1 MGTYNSAVIT
11 NAGQA
16 MIAQSFAGSD
26 LRFTTVKTSAY
37 VYPAG
42 TNFSELVTIN
52 SIKQS
57 KGITGAAVY
66 NSRVIKVSAMVD
78 NAGIKTAYDI
88 NTIGVYA
95 SVGTDAEQLF
105 AVITAI
111 DADTMPAFN
120 NRPYSYIYELNLTV
134 GSTENLTVTVNNAGF
149 VNVNDLNV
157 AVEGKLSTDG
167 NASQVTVDFT
177 SGDLAD
183 SDVTKDTGYTPVAK
197 VDSGETATSLL
208 TKISNVIKNVRW
220 IYKLLGTSD
229 ISSVGNGT
237 VTNAVATLK
246 SNVGSLNDSF
256 ANVNAKGIK
265 SITRSGTTFTVTRN
279 DDTTFTFNQQDTT
292 YGLSSTTAHGL
303 LRQLS
308 GDTNQYLRGDGTW
321 QTLQNSVD
329 VTDAGYGLD
338 ARVGKTLQDQITP
351 LTNSRFHSSI
361 NDLPSGYK
369 AVQIIFDGAGLDPI
383 LYTDADKNAFIISCT
398 WPNAPSSPANASQ
411 YITWIN
417 NAGTINSVGWG
428 TYNSHQRVK
437 LTYASSPAIGSWTS
451 LNGRVS
457 FIMRIFSQ
465 S

>member
-78 NAGIKTAYDI
+78 NAGITSAYDI

-183 SDVTKDTGYTPVAK
+183 SDVTKDTGYTSVAK

-237 VTNAVATLK
+237 VTNAVTTLK
-246 SNVGSLNDSF
+246 SNVNSLNDALTNTNIVSINRVALNGVTTGSSGNISLGV
-256 ANVNAKGIK
+256 ANDGKTAIFGAIVNAKNYYVRIWVA
-265 SITRSGTTFTVTRN
+265 SSNNTFYATV
-279 DDTTFTFNQQDTT
+279 
-292 YGLSSTTAHGL
+292 
-303 LRQLS
+303 
-308 GDTNQYLRGDGTW
+308 
-321 QTLQNSVD
+321 
-329 VTDAGYGLD
+329 
-338 ARVGKTLQDQITP
+338 
-351 LTNSRFHSSI
+351 I
-361 NDLPSGYK
+361 NPNT
-369 AVQIIFDGAGLDPI
+369 GA
-383 LYTDADKNAFIISCT
+383 
-398 WPNAPSSPANASQ
+398 
-411 YITWIN
+411 
-417 NAGTINSVGWG
+417 TINSESVDLRYWL
-428 TYNSHQRVK
+428 VK
-437 LTYASSPAIGSWTS
+437 TITL
-451 LNGRVS
+451 
-457 FIMRIFSQ
+457 
-465 S
+465 

>member
-78 NAGIKTAYDI
+78 NAGISSAYDI

-167 NASQVTVDFT
+167 NASQVTVNFT

-237 VTNAVATLK
+237 VTNAITTLK
-246 SNVGSLNDSF
+246 SNVGTLNDAFSTFSKSSF
-256 ANVNAKGIK
+256 SGDLGTMYVYKYHKVLMFQWAG
-265 SITRSGTTFTVTRN
+265 SGTALPSASFTFTNVLPAGYRPLYNVT
-279 DDTTFTFNQQDTT
+279 TTVRTGDNMLGYLHITT
-292 YGLSSTTAHGL
+292 NGQITINTPSSTN
-303 LRQLS
+303 R
-308 GDTNQYLRGDGTW
+308 TW
-321 QTLQNSVD
+321 TS
-329 VTDAGYGLD
+329 
-338 ARVGKTLQDQITP
+338 
-351 LTNSRFHSSI
+351 
-361 NDLPSGYK
+361 
-369 AVQIIFDGAGLDPI
+369 
-383 LYTDADKNAFIISCT
+383 
-398 WPNAPSSPANASQ
+398 ANA
-411 YITWIN
+411 
-417 NAGTINSVGWG
+417 VGLAA
-428 TYNSHQRVK
+428 T
-437 LTYASSPAIGSWTS
+437 
-451 LNGRVS
+451 
-457 FIMRIFSQ
+457 
-465 S
+465 

>member
-16 MIAQSFAGSD
+16 MIAQSFVGSD

-37 VYPAG
+37 VYPTG
-42 TNFSELVTIN
+42 TNLSELVTIN

-78 NAGIKTAYDI
+78 NAGITTAYDI

-183 SDVTKDTGYTPVAK
+183 SDVTKDTGYTSVAT
-197 VDSGETATSLL
+197 VGSGETATSLL

-220 IYKLLGTSD
+220 IYKFLGTSD

-237 VTNAVATLK
+237 VTNAVTTLK
-246 SNVGSLNDSF
+246 SNVNSLND
-256 ANVNAKGIK
+256 A
-265 SITRSGTTFTVTRN
+265 
-279 DDTTFTFNQQDTT
+279 
-292 YGLSSTTAHGL
+292 Y
-303 LRQLS
+303 
-308 GDTNQYLRGDGTW
+308 
-321 QTLQNSVD
+321 
-329 VTDAGYGLD
+329 
-338 ARVGKTLQDQITP
+338 
-351 LTNSRFHSSI
+351 
-361 NDLPSGYK
+361 
-369 AVQIIFDGAGLDPI
+369 
-383 LYTDADKNAFIISCT
+383 
-398 WPNAPSSPANASQ
+398 
-411 YITWIN
+411 
-417 NAGTINSVGWG
+417 
-428 TYNSHQRVK
+428 
-437 LTYASSPAIGSWTS
+437 TS
-451 LNGRVS
+451 LNSSLAWKSAGTVTGGQTSITIPAGWKEANVRIGLGGTRYFMTHLVSTNFNFAADTGYNIRNGYYHNTGNNAYVS
-457 FIMRIFSQ
+457 FWVNTKTTKAATVALAEAYLTGQDLLSTSTIQVQYR
-465 S
+465 

>member
-78 NAGIKTAYDI
+78 NAGITTAYDI

-246 SNVGSLNDSF
+246 SNVGSLNDAI
-256 ANVNAKGIK
+256 ANLTTSVLQLRTIK
-265 SITRSGTTFTVTRN
+265 SCTVNLANSNVITYTAGQAFCYYINNNAVVVFMTLAFKTTSQRDAGSSVFYLTIDGRDIAVGEPYNIPCIMSKDNAMRFCGYNPDDRKYFTVPSVWTANTEARYSGMFFGN
-279 DDTTFTFNQQDTT
+279 
-292 YGLSSTTAHGL
+292 LS
-303 LRQLS
+303 
-308 GDTNQYLRGDGTW
+308 
-321 QTLQNSVD
+321 
-329 VTDAGYGLD
+329 
-338 ARVGKTLQDQITP
+338 
-351 LTNSRFHSSI
+351 
-361 NDLPSGYK
+361 
-369 AVQIIFDGAGLDPI
+369 
-383 LYTDADKNAFIISCT
+383 
-398 WPNAPSSPANASQ
+398 
-411 YITWIN
+411 
-417 NAGTINSVGWG
+417 
-428 TYNSHQRVK
+428 
-437 LTYASSPAIGSWTS
+437 
-451 LNGRVS
+451 
-457 FIMRIFSQ
+457 
-465 S
+465 

>member
-78 NAGIKTAYDI
+78 NAGITSAYDI

-246 SNVGSLNDSF
+246 SNVDSLNDAYTSLSNVITNYIISRIASLTGQHLAANTTGSF
-256 ANVNAKGIK
+256 TLPLENVSGYSSATPIDAWTNDGRIVVLNRYISGSSIK
-265 SITRSGTTFTVTRN
+265 IDCRN
-279 DDTTFTFNQQDTT
+279 T
-292 YGLSSTTAHGL
+292 STTNAESFGV
-303 LRQLS
+303 
-308 GDTNQYLRGDGTW
+308 Y
-321 QTLQNSVD
+321 V
-329 VTDAGYGLD
+329 
-338 ARVGKTLQDQITP
+338 RVLYQ
-351 LTNSRFHSSI
+351 
-361 NDLPSGYK
+361 K
-369 AVQIIFDGAGLDPI
+369 A
-383 LYTDADKNAFIISCT
+383 
-398 WPNAPSSPANASQ
+398 
-411 YITWIN
+411 
-417 NAGTINSVGWG
+417 
-428 TYNSHQRVK
+428 
-437 LTYASSPAIGSWTS
+437 
-451 LNGRVS
+451 
-457 FIMRIFSQ
+457 
-465 S
+465 

>member
-16 MIAQSFAGSD
+16 MIAQSFVGSD

-78 NAGIKTAYDI
+78 NAGITTAYDI

-183 SDVTKDTGYTPVAK
+183 SDVSLDTGYTSVAE
-197 VDSGETATSLL
+197 VGSGETATSLL

-237 VTNAVATLK
+237 VTNAVTTLK
-246 SNVGSLNDSF
+246 TNVVSLNDALGSLKF
-256 ANVNAKGIK
+256 ARIAI
-265 SITRSGTTFTVTRN
+265 SGTTSSYGTLTVNNPCGTSAVFLLRN
-279 DDTTFTFNQQDTT
+279 TFNTT
-292 YGLSSTTAHGL
+292 TGDFGVANLETVDNANITFRFRKLS
-303 LRQLS
+303 
-308 GDTNQYLRGDGTW
+308 DGSALINT
-321 QTLQNSVD
+321 
-329 VTDAGYGLD
+329 
-338 ARVGKTLQDQITP
+338 
-351 LTNSRFHSSI
+351 SI
-361 NDLPSGYK
+361 AFS
-369 AVQIIFDGAGLDPI
+369 IIVA
-383 LYTDADKNAFIISCT
+383 
-398 WPNAPSSPANASQ
+398 
-411 YITWIN
+411 
-417 NAGTINSVGWG
+417 
-428 TYNSHQRVK
+428 
-437 LTYASSPAIGSWTS
+437 YA
-451 LNGRVS
+451 
-457 FIMRIFSQ
+457 
-465 S
+465 

>member
-78 NAGIKTAYDI
+78 NAGITSAYDI

-237 VTNAVATLK
+237 VTSAVITLK
-246 SNVGSLNDSF
+246 ANVVSLNDALTGYIVFRIAGITNQSLV
-256 ANVNAKGIK
+256 ADTSATYSIPLEAVNGYLYATVIDAWTTDGRVAALNRYISGN
-265 SITRSGTTFTVTRN
+265 SIIVDCRN
-279 DDTTFTFNQQDTT
+279 F
-292 YGLSSTTAHGL
+292 SSTNATSFGV
-303 LRQLS
+303 
-308 GDTNQYLRGDGTW
+308 Y
-321 QTLQNSVD
+321 V
-329 VTDAGYGLD
+329 
-338 ARVGKTLQDQITP
+338 RVMYQ
-351 LTNSRFHSSI
+351 
-361 NDLPSGYK
+361 K
-369 AVQIIFDGAGLDPI
+369 A
-383 LYTDADKNAFIISCT
+383 
-398 WPNAPSSPANASQ
+398 
-411 YITWIN
+411 
-417 NAGTINSVGWG
+417 
-428 TYNSHQRVK
+428 
-437 LTYASSPAIGSWTS
+437 
-451 LNGRVS
+451 
-457 FIMRIFSQ
+457 
-465 S
+465 

>member
-26 LRFTTVKTSAY
+26 LRFTTIKTSAY
-37 VYPAG
+37 VYPTG
-42 TNFSELVTIN
+42 TNLSELVTIN

-78 NAGIKTAYDI
+78 NAGITTAYDI

-183 SDVTKDTGYTPVAK
+183 SDVTKDTGYTSVAK
-197 VDSGETATSLL
+197 VDSGETATSLF

-246 SNVGSLNDSF
+246 SNVGTLNDAFVNKFVKETQTF
-256 ANVNAKGIK
+256 ACGNLASLSTYTASIASKTGYTLVATIPALGGTGSGIYGHVK
-265 SITRSGTTFTVTRN
+265 HSAINTIVVTN
-279 DDTTFTFNQQDTT
+279 LMQ
-292 YGLSSTTAHGL
+292 S
-303 LRQLS
+303 
-308 GDTNQYLRGDGTW
+308 
-321 QTLQNSVD
+321 
-329 VTDAGYGLD
+329 
-338 ARVGKTLQDQITP
+338 
-351 LTNSRFHSSI
+351 
-361 NDLPSGYK
+361 
-369 AVQIIFDGAGLDPI
+369 
-383 LYTDADKNAFIISCT
+383 
-398 WPNAPSSPANASQ
+398 
-411 YITWIN
+411 
-417 NAGTINSVGWG
+417 
-428 TYNSHQRVK
+428 
-437 LTYASSPAIGSWTS
+437 ASSNWV
-451 LNGRVS
+451 LLVYCLWMKN
-457 FIMRIFSQ
+457 
-465 S
+465 

>member
-78 NAGIKTAYDI
+78 NAGITSAYDI

-183 SDVTKDTGYTPVAK
+183 SDVTKDTGYTSVAK

-246 SNVGSLNDSF
+246 SNVGSLNDAIASVNSTLHRTSVGSIAGGAVLEVCSNICTLHF
-256 ANVNAKGIK
+256 TIAKYDPDGNGIPSQYCPKFGNRCWNVVA
-265 SITRSGTTFTVTRN
+265 V
-279 DDTTFTFNQQDTT
+279 
-292 YGLSSTTAHGL
+292 
-303 LRQLS
+303 S
-308 GDTNQYLRGDGTW
+308 GDYANTYVVNVGNDGSVNMQKNGVNVTQSVTGVRGQVTW
-321 QTLQNSVD
+321 
-329 VTDAGYGLD
+329 
-338 ARVGKTLQDQITP
+338 
-351 LTNSRFHSSI
+351 
-361 NDLPSGYK
+361 
-369 AVQIIFDGAGLDPI
+369 
-383 LYTDADKNAFIISCT
+383 
-398 WPNAPSSPANASQ
+398 
-411 YITWIN
+411 
-417 NAGTINSVGWG
+417 
-428 TYNSHQRVK
+428 
-437 LTYASSPAIGSWTS
+437 AI
-451 LNGRVS
+451 
-457 FIMRIFSQ
+457 
-465 S
+465 

>member
-78 NAGIKTAYDI
+78 NAGITSAYDI

-246 SNVGSLNDSF
+246 SNVGTLNDDLTTLNTAVGKKVNTTDIVNNLTSTSTNQPLS
-256 ANVNAKGIK
+256 ANMGKTLNDALGNKVN
-265 SITRSGTTFTVTRN
+265 STDLSGFRIIW
-279 DDTTFTFNQQDTT
+279 DTT
-292 YGLSSTTAHGL
+292 YS
-303 LRQLS
+303 
-308 GDTNQYLRGDGTW
+308 NY
-321 QTLQNSVD
+321 
-329 VTDAGYGLD
+329 
-338 ARVGKTLQDQITP
+338 
-351 LTNSRFHSSI
+351 
-361 NDLPSGYK
+361 DLPGVNGAK
-369 AVQIIFDGAGLDPI
+369 IIRLGFTSSNSALI
-383 LYTDADKNAFIISCT
+383 SFEISWVKIQFIYAQSTSTKLRYRIIYG
-398 WPNAPSSPANASQ
+398 Q
-411 YITWIN
+411 
-417 NAGTINSVGWG
+417 SVGE
-428 TYNSHQRVK
+428 
-437 LTYASSPAIGSWTS
+437 WTE
-451 LNGRVS
+451 
-457 FIMRIFSQ
+457 I
-465 S
+465 

>member
-78 NAGIKTAYDI
+78 NAGITTAYDI

-246 SNVGSLNDSF
+246 SNVGSLNDALASF
-256 ANVNAKGIK
+256 SYFKDV
-265 SITRSGTTFTVTRN
+265 SGTTAASGNITLDLNPAVYMVIGLRVGSSSQGIALPWSAGTSWYARILNTDGTVKANTAVTIRVE
-279 DDTTFTFNQQDTT
+279 
-292 YGLSSTTAHGL
+292 YKKLSS
-303 LRQLS
+303 
-308 GDTNQYLRGDGTW
+308 
-321 QTLQNSVD
+321 
-329 VTDAGYGLD
+329 
-338 ARVGKTLQDQITP
+338 
-351 LTNSRFHSSI
+351 
-361 NDLPSGYK
+361 
-369 AVQIIFDGAGLDPI
+369 
-383 LYTDADKNAFIISCT
+383 
-398 WPNAPSSPANASQ
+398 
-411 YITWIN
+411 
-417 NAGTINSVGWG
+417 
-428 TYNSHQRVK
+428 
-437 LTYASSPAIGSWTS
+437 
-451 LNGRVS
+451 
-457 FIMRIFSQ
+457 
-465 S
+465 

>member
-16 MIAQSFAGSD
+16 MIAQSFVGSD

-37 VYPAG
+37 VYPTG
-42 TNFSELVTIN
+42 TNLSELVTIN

-78 NAGIKTAYDI
+78 NAGITTAYDI

-183 SDVTKDTGYTPVAK
+183 SDVTKDTGYTSVAT
-197 VDSGETATSLL
+197 VGSGETATSLL

-220 IYKLLGTSD
+220 IYKFLGTSD

-237 VTNAVATLK
+237 VTNAVTTLK
-246 SNVGSLNDSF
+246 SNVNSLNDALAKKPRIYKSF
-256 ANVNAKGIK
+256 SELTNAS
-265 SITRSGTTFTVTRN
+265 SITLYQALMAMEDRSIFFGTVNTSQITNLKMSGELYMFRAPDNVL
-279 DDTTFTFNQQDTT
+279 QKS
-292 YGLSSTTAHGL
+292 LIVLTTATQSATGIQVYIGFV
-303 LRQLS
+303 RY
-308 GDTNQYLRGDGTW
+308 DTHAVVWYTP
-321 QTLQNSVD
+321 TL
-329 VTDAGYGLD
+329 T
-338 ARVGKTLQDQITP
+338 
-351 LTNSRFHSSI
+351 
-361 NDLPSGYK
+361 
-369 AVQIIFDGAGLDPI
+369 
-383 LYTDADKNAFIISCT
+383 
-398 WPNAPSSPANASQ
+398 AS
-411 YITWIN
+411 
-417 NAGTINSVGWG
+417 
-428 TYNSHQRVK
+428 
-437 LTYASSPAIGSWTS
+437 
-451 LNGRVS
+451 
-457 FIMRIFSQ
+457 
-465 S
+465 

>member
-16 MIAQSFAGSD
+16 MIAQSFVGSD

-37 VYPAG
+37 VYPTG
-42 TNFSELVTIN
+42 TNLSELVTIN

-78 NAGIKTAYDI
+78 NAGITTAYDI

-183 SDVTKDTGYTPVAK
+183 SDVTKDTGYTSVAT
-197 VDSGETATSLL
+197 VGSGETATSLL

-220 IYKLLGTSD
+220 IYKFLGTSD

-237 VTNAVATLK
+237 VTNAVTTLK
-246 SNVGSLNDSF
+246 SNVVSLND
-256 ANVNAKGIK
+256 AITNVSTGTITTSISYLTVEHGYIRKIGKVVSISCIISTSAQMNAWTQAGLIPNGF
-265 SITRSGTTFTVTRN
+265 RPAHPVNTV
-279 DDTTFTFNQQDTT
+279 
-292 YGLSSTTAHGL
+292 GVIGST
-303 LRQLS
+303 S
-308 GDTNQYLRGDGTW
+308 
-321 QTLQNSVD
+321 
-329 VTDAGYGLD
+329 DAV
-338 ARVGKTLQDQITP
+338 R
-351 LTNSRFHSSI
+351 
-361 NDLPSGYK
+361 
-369 AVQIIFDGAGLDPI
+369 VQIGASG
-383 LYTDADKNAFIISCT
+383 IINFGS
-398 WPNAPSSPANASQ
+398 AMAAN
-411 YITWIN
+411 
-417 NAGTINSVGWG
+417 
-428 TYNSHQRVK
+428 
-437 LTYASSPAIGSWTS
+437 TS
-451 LNGRVS
+451 IHFAACYVCA
-457 FIMRIFSQ
+457 
-465 S
+465 

>member
-16 MIAQSFAGSD
+16 MIAQSFVGSD

-37 VYPAG
+37 VYPTG
-42 TNFSELVTIN
+42 TNLSELVTIN

-78 NAGIKTAYDI
+78 NAGITTAYDI

-183 SDVTKDTGYTPVAK
+183 SDVTKDTGYTSVAT
-197 VDSGETATSLL
+197 VGSGETATSLL

-220 IYKLLGTSD
+220 IYKFLGTSD
-229 ISSVGNGT
+229 ISTVGNGT
-237 VTNAVATLK
+237 VTNAVTTLK
-246 SNVGSLNDSF
+246 SNVVSLNDAL
-256 ANVNAKGIK
+256 ANYQCNTVPNGLTSPSLPTGIYAFSGSLGDAPDGLPGIIINTQTSGYQRQLVISGGSDQGIHIYARNRYK
-265 SITRSGTTFTVTRN
+265 NGSDPWPSWTTIAPMLFKDVTGTTSAGGNITLDLNPATYIVT
-279 DDTTFTFNQQDTT
+279 
-292 YGLSSTTAHGL
+292 GLRVGSSSQGIALPWSAGSSWYARL
-303 LRQLS
+303 LN
-308 GDTNQYLRGDGTW
+308 TDGTVKAN
-321 QTLQNSVD
+321 TSV
-329 VTDAGYGLD
+329 TI
-338 ARVGKTLQDQITP
+338 RVE
-351 LTNSRFHSSI
+351 
-361 NDLPSGYK
+361 YK
-369 AVQIIFDGAGLDPI
+369 
-383 LYTDADKNAFIISCT
+383 
-398 WPNAPSSPANASQ
+398 
-411 YITWIN
+411 
-417 NAGTINSVGWG
+417 
-428 TYNSHQRVK
+428 K
-437 LTYASSPAIGSWTS
+437 LAT
-451 LNGRVS
+451 
-457 FIMRIFSQ
+457 
-465 S
+465 

>member
-78 NAGIKTAYDI
+78 NAGITSAYDI

-120 NRPYSYIYELNLTV
+120 NRSYSYIYELNLTV

-246 SNVGSLNDSF
+246 SNVGTLNDAIVNKVMFVDGSNKTAFNARLTAVNMSF
-256 ANVNAKGIK
+256 SNGVG
-265 SITRSGTTFTVTRN
+265 SVTVETEGRS
-279 DDTTFTFNQQDTT
+279 
-292 YGLSSTTAHGL
+292 LS
-303 LRQLS
+303 
-308 GDTNQYLRGDGTW
+308 
-321 QTLQNSVD
+321 
-329 VTDAGYGLD
+329 
-338 ARVGKTLQDQITP
+338 
-351 LTNSRFHSSI
+351 
-361 NDLPSGYK
+361 
-369 AVQIIFDGAGLDPI
+369 
-383 LYTDADKNAFIISCT
+383 KNAF
-398 WPNAPSSPANASQ
+398 AVARKAN
-411 YITWIN
+411 
-417 NAGTINSVGWG
+417 
-428 TYNSHQRVK
+428 
-437 LTYASSPAIGSWTS
+437 TS
-451 LNGRVS
+451 LSVAYVVGESSNNTITVGLTNTSYSGTVL
-457 FIMRIFSQ
+457 FLFLYFLG
-465 S
+465 

>member
-78 NAGIKTAYDI
+78 NAGITSAYDI

-246 SNVGSLNDSF
+246 SNVGTLND
-256 ANVNAKGIK
+256 ALTTLNTAVGKKVN
-265 SITRSGTTFTVTRN
+265 TTDIVNNLT
-279 DDTTFTFNQQDTT
+279 
-292 YGLSSTTAHGL
+292 ST
-303 LRQLS
+303 S
-308 GDTNQYLRGDGTW
+308 TNQPLSA
-321 QTLQNSVD
+321 NM
-329 VTDAGYGLD
+329 
-338 ARVGKTLQDQITP
+338 GKTLNDALVTLNLESATRMTGQATTGATGNIALGD
-351 LTNSRFHSSI
+351 LTNDGMTAVVAPLASGTSTFLRAWVSPTNNTWFLTAVNPNTGEVLSNQSI
-361 NDLPSGYK
+361 
-369 AVQIIFDGAGLDPI
+369 
-383 LYTDADKNAFIISCT
+383 AFRYWLLKFKKS
-398 WPNAPSSPANASQ
+398 
-411 YITWIN
+411 
-417 NAGTINSVGWG
+417 
-428 TYNSHQRVK
+428 
-437 LTYASSPAIGSWTS
+437 
-451 LNGRVS
+451 
-457 FIMRIFSQ
+457 
-465 S
+465 

>member
-78 NAGIKTAYDI
+78 NAGITSAYDI

-246 SNVGSLNDSF
+246 SNVGSLNDAITTVQYAYSDGAAFKVHYLKFGKIVF
-256 ANVNAKGIK
+256 AFSNEPAKINMTAGTEYVVNGSMTYKPYQDFFFDTI
-265 SITRSGTTFTVTRN
+265 VRN
-279 DDTTFTFNQQDTT
+279 GVQ
-292 YGLSSTTAHGL
+292 AHVL
-303 LRQLS
+303 LRPTS
-308 GDTNQYLRGDGTW
+308 TPNFRIVPR
-321 QTLQNSVD
+321 QNIAIDSPM
-329 VTDAGYGLD
+329 AM
-338 ARVGKTLQDQITP
+338 
-351 LTNSRFHSSI
+351 
-361 NDLPSGYK
+361 
-369 AVQIIFDGAGLDPI
+369 
-383 LYTDADKNAFIISCT
+383 AFM
-398 WPNAPSSPANASQ
+398 
-411 YITWIN
+411 YITS
-417 NAGTINSVGWG
+417 T
-428 TYNSHQRVK
+428 
-437 LTYASSPAIGSWTS
+437 
-451 LNGRVS
+451 
-457 FIMRIFSQ
+457 
-465 S
+465 

>member
-16 MIAQSFAGSD
+16 MIAQSFVGSD

-42 TNFSELVTIN
+42 TNLSELVTIN

-78 NAGIKTAYDI
+78 NAGITTAYDI

-183 SDVTKDTGYTPVAK
+183 SDVTKDTGYTSVAT
-197 VDSGETATSLL
+197 VGSGETATSLL

-237 VTNAVATLK
+237 VTNAITTLNTAVVSKVPRQTSSGGNISTIGELNNLTCGVYDRYLSNVTGINGGWYGIVVAT
-246 SNVGSLNDSF
+246 NDLNDGVPTQILFGTNMIYVRHSDDR
-256 ANVNAKGIK
+256 VTWTTK
-265 SITRSGTTFTVTRN
+265 SIS
-279 DDTTFTFNQQDTT
+279 
-292 YGLSSTTAHGL
+292 LS
-303 LRQLS
+303 
-308 GDTNQYLRGDGTW
+308 
-321 QTLQNSVD
+321 
-329 VTDAGYGLD
+329 
-338 ARVGKTLQDQITP
+338 
-351 LTNSRFHSSI
+351 
-361 NDLPSGYK
+361 
-369 AVQIIFDGAGLDPI
+369 
-383 LYTDADKNAFIISCT
+383 
-398 WPNAPSSPANASQ
+398 
-411 YITWIN
+411 
-417 NAGTINSVGWG
+417 
-428 TYNSHQRVK
+428 
-437 LTYASSPAIGSWTS
+437 
-451 LNGRVS
+451 
-457 FIMRIFSQ
+457 
-465 S
+465 

>member
-16 MIAQSFAGSD
+16 MIAQSFVGSD

-37 VYPAG
+37 VYPTG
-42 TNFSELVTIN
+42 TNLSELVTIN

-78 NAGIKTAYDI
+78 NAGITTAYDI

-183 SDVTKDTGYTPVAK
+183 SDVTKDTGYTSVAT
-197 VDSGETATSLL
+197 VGSGETATSLL

-220 IYKLLGTSD
+220 IYKFLGTSD
-229 ISSVGNGT
+229 ISTVGNGT
-237 VTNAVATLK
+237 VTNAVTTLK
-246 SNVGSLNDSF
+246 SNVVSLNDAIGNIIF
-256 ANVNAKGIK
+256 AGSAKKVRIANNSTSTDISIRALHDDGSASGFSATTQGIALQKFPVSGDASNILKVNFLHTTTTANGTSTTTATLTPGLVNYAYRKLIATCNGGSNGGR
-265 SITRSGTTFTVTRN
+265 SIVSAIPTSANTVTIN
-279 DDTTFTFNQQDTT
+279 WDGNTP
-292 YGLSSTTAHGL
+292 A
-303 LRQLS
+303 S
-308 GDTNQYLRGDGTW
+308 GDI
-321 QTLQNSVD
+321 
-329 VTDAGYGLD
+329 
-338 ARVGKTLQDQITP
+338 QI
-351 LTNSRFHSSI
+351 
-361 NDLPSGYK
+361 
-369 AVQIIFDGAGLDPI
+369 
-383 LYTDADKNAFIISCT
+383 
-398 WPNAPSSPANASQ
+398 
-411 YITWIN
+411 
-417 NAGTINSVGWG
+417 
-428 TYNSHQRVK
+428 
-437 LTYASSPAIGSWTS
+437 S
-451 LNGRVS
+451 L
-457 FIMRIFSQ
+457 MYWE
-465 S
+465 

>member
-78 NAGIKTAYDI
+78 NAGITSAYDI

-183 SDVTKDTGYTPVAK
+183 SDVTKDTGYTSVAK

-246 SNVGSLNDSF
+246 SNVGTLND
-256 ANVNAKGIK
+256 ALTTLNTAVGKKVN
-265 SITRSGTTFTVTRN
+265 TTDIVNNLT
-279 DDTTFTFNQQDTT
+279 
-292 YGLSSTTAHGL
+292 ST
-303 LRQLS
+303 S
-308 GDTNQYLRGDGTW
+308 TNQPLSA
-321 QTLQNSVD
+321 NM
-329 VTDAGYGLD
+329 
-338 ARVGKTLQDQITP
+338 GKTLNDAFTTLNLVSATRMTGQATTGATGNIALGALPNDGMTAVVAP
-351 LTNSRFHSSI
+351 LASGTSTFLRAWVSPTNNTWFLTAVNPNTGEVLSNQSI
-361 NDLPSGYK
+361 
-369 AVQIIFDGAGLDPI
+369 
-383 LYTDADKNAFIISCT
+383 
-398 WPNAPSSPANASQ
+398 
-411 YITWIN
+411 
-417 NAGTINSVGWG
+417 
-428 TYNSHQRVK
+428 
-437 LTYASSPAIGSWTS
+437 
-451 LNGRVS
+451 S
-457 FIMRIFSQ
+457 FRYWLLKFKMS
-465 S
+465 

>member
-78 NAGIKTAYDI
+78 NAGITSAYDI

-183 SDVTKDTGYTPVAK
+183 SDVTKDTGYTSVAK

-237 VTNAVATLK
+237 VTNAVTTLK
-246 SNVGSLNDSF
+246 SNVNSLNDAIATKLDLATPTGEITANSSLAAYTTPGTYACTSGATAATLSSCPISYAFLLKVEYGTNRNYIKQTIYGYAATHNQIPLYERKYVSGTWGDWFGYVISDGENMNSF
-256 ANVNAKGIK
+256 YMPGKYVC
-265 SITRSGTTFTVTRN
+265 RSGSTASSLTNCPTGVAFVLKVEPGMNSLYDIQTV
-279 DDTTFTFNQQDTT
+279 
-292 YGLSSTTAHGL
+292 YGYASPNLPIYMRVRT
-303 LRQLS
+303 Q
-308 GDTNQYLRGDGTW
+308 GTW
-321 QTLQNSVD
+321 GNW
-329 VTDAGYGLD
+329 
-338 ARVGKTLQDQITP
+338 
-351 LTNSRFHSSI
+351 
-361 NDLPSGYK
+361 
-369 AVQIIFDGAGLDPI
+369 VQI
-383 LYTDADKNAFIISCT
+383 
-398 WPNAPSSPANASQ
+398 
-411 YITWIN
+411 
-417 NAGTINSVGWG
+417 
-428 TYNSHQRVK
+428 H
-437 LTYASSPAIGSWTS
+437 
-451 LNGRVS
+451 
-457 FIMRIFSQ
+457 
-465 S
+465 